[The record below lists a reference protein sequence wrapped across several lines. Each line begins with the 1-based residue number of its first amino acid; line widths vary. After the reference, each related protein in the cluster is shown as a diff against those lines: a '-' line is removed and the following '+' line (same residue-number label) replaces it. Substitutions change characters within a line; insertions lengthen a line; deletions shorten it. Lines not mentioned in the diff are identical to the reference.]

1 MPKKVPP
8 KKVQKRAK
16 YSSNKSMRTFKSAQK
31 SVFAN
36 KSAQKRTL
44 KSTFGSSAPICF
56 CNHAFVIK
64 KIEKDFFKTTFHTAA
79 QLLFFQPQ

>member
-1 MPKKVPP
+1 M
-8 KKVQKRAK
+8 QKRAK

-31 SVFAN
+31 SAKKSALTN